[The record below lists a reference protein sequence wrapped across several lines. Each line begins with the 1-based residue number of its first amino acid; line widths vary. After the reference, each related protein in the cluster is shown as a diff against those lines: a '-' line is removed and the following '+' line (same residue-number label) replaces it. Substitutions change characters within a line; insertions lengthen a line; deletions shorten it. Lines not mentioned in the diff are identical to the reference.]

1 LSKTYSVRI
10 RKTFK
15 TIDWKLLVFLLLFLN
30 VKLVIKLAALIC
42 IYFLRPDFKFNF
54 RFRSS
59 RLPLFYPLIIG
70 IALLNYFI
78 TSGFSI
84 HNYSIVF
91 LSGICFWLFSILAIH
106 QIKLSVE
113 GNEPAVIHQT
123 IYFFFVI
130 NAIVSIITYLL
141 IAYETKTINPYLYQG
156 EYQKYF
162 IGTGDYIKGISF
174 DTSTTNALLNAFG
187 VVYFLQR
194 KKNMMVFLSMI
205 ILLMTGSNITNII
218 LCLVLLFVFVFQSD
232 TDQKSMV
239 VICFFFLVMFMAKI
253 SPQNNNYLV
262 ASFNNIFDKKVSIS
276 HRSITQAAIKESPDS
291 VLTVDERKQKIAML
305 YIDSISL
312 LQWEKQT
319 LHGIQA
325 TAGYENLSI
334 PVDNINVPE
343 FQHKSFVT
351 PVEENMFQFIVAN
364 AAELPIS
371 SDSSFQP
378 KYPGK
383 VIAWKQ
389 TINYYKQHPAKI
401 ITGLGIGNFSSK
413 LAFKTSGI
421 EVAGAYPEK
430 YKYISN
436 AFLANHL
443 DLYLYFF
450 SKTDG
455 LHSIINNPASVYD
468 QLLSEYGVLG
478 LSAFFIFY
486 TGFFIKKVKL
496 LSYGIPLLLLLS
508 GILFFDYWFEQLS
521 IIVFFELLMFL
532 NLKEKANKL

>member
-1 LSKTYSVRI
+1 MIKTYSVRI

-54 RFRSS
+54 RFRGS

-91 LSGICFWLFSILAIH
+91 LIGVCFWFFSILAIH
-106 QIKLSVE
+106 QVRLSVE

-123 IYFFFVI
+123 IYFFFII

-141 IAYETKTINPYLYQG
+141 IVYETKTINPYLYQG
-156 EYQKYF
+156 GYQKYF

-174 DTSTTNALLNAFG
+174 DTSTTNALLNVFG

-194 KKNMMVFLSMI
+194 KKTMMVFLSMI

-218 LCLVLLFVFVFQSD
+218 LSLVLLIVFVFQSD
-232 TDQKSMV
+232 KDQKSLV

-262 ASFNNIFDKKVSIS
+262 ASFDNIFGTEVGIS
-276 HRSITQAAIKESPDS
+276 HRSIAQASIKESPDS
-291 VLTVDERKQKIAML
+291 VLTPDERKQKLAML

-312 LQWEKQT
+312 SQSEKQNP
-319 LHGIQA
+319 GIIQ
-325 TAGYENLSI
+325 TAMVNENFSM
-334 PVDNINVPE
+334 PVDNINAPE

-351 PVEENMFQFIVAN
+351 PVEENMFQFIGSHLID
-364 AAELPIS
+364 LPIS

-389 TINYYKQHPAKI
+389 TINYFKQHPAKLA
-401 ITGLGIGNFSSK
+401 TGLGMGNFSSK
-413 LAFKTSGI
+413 LAFKTSAI
-421 EVAGAYPEK
+421 KVAGAYPEK

-436 AFLANHL
+436 AFLTNHL
-443 DLYLYFF
+443 DLYLFYF

-455 LHSIINNPASVYD
+455 LHSIIHNPASVYD
-468 QLLSEYGVLG
+468 QLLSEYGLLG

-486 TGFFIKKVKL
+486 IGFFIKKVRL